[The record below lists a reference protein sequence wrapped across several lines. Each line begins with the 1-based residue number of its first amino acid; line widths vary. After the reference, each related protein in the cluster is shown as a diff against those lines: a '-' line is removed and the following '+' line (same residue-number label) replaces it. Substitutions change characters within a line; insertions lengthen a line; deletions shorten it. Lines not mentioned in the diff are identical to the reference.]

1 MEISSECSL
10 PLTGTHYSQ
19 LYTMALDRSAG
30 RLARCIQCSR
40 HDRTLR
46 AFSTT
51 APSRLEVLETS
62 ATSAEQPPP
71 SAATAE
77 TPKTRL
83 REATTVS
90 TPHAEGQLLRNQRI
104 TPVGSRRRRAA
115 IASTGSIPFSELP
128 YQCFQEARAYLQV
141 DRQEKLEQIKTQRER
156 IERLKAKNVAPQ
168 DEWAKDKRI
177 GDMRHRLEATKILA
191 DMNDP
196 IVKRNFEDGEGAL

>member
-1 MEISSECSL
+1 M
-10 PLTGTHYSQ
+10 P
-19 LYTMALDRSAG
+19 LDRSAG
-30 RLARCIQCSR
+30 RLARCLQCTR
-40 HDRTLR
+40 HERTVR

-51 APSRLEVLETS
+51 TPSRLEVLETP
-62 ATSAEQPPP
+62 ATSTEQAPPP
-71 SAATAE
+71 PAVTAD
-77 TPKTRL
+77 TPKTGGRL

-115 IASTGSIPFSELP
+115 IASTGNISFSDLP

-141 DRQEKLEQIKTQRER
+141 DRQEKLEQIRVQRER
-156 IERLKAKNVAPQ
+156 IERLKAKTVSPQ
-168 DEWAKDKRI
+168 DEWAKEKKM

-196 IVKRNFEDGEGAL
+196 IVKRKFEDGEGTLYPTMKHDMRKIC